1 MKKTLLALSVAG
13 LLTACGGSDG
23 TNTSTGSDNTG
34 SNSFKVI
41 DGYLS
46 GAEVCVIAEGADI
59 CTKIGET
66 DENGSIDIPAG
77 TTGQLVATIIAGK
90 TLDADSV
97 GFVDTTYQML
107 ADIKVSTH
115 NVITPYTTLDA
126 LDPDKSIADI
136 AAELGLNVDVINGD
150 YVASTSEEKETVHA
164 IARVLASKLNE
175 SKDENEPA
183 TLLTHAS
190 DVKAYIDE
198 NKITELS
205 NAYFSI
211 DSNNIV
217 THSFNN
223 PILNTFIAN
232 NLYVEDDP
240 DSNFKS
246 RVNLFNL
253 YNLNEIRNESENFEV
268 GFTSGE
274 NISIYNSD
282 EKIDAEFTTEGNII
296 NLSIDGESVSDEF
309 IYVGDNLALV
319 VTSSDSDL
327 ITYVDS
333 DADDRDIVWSK
344 DYFIENTFYYI
355 FDDSDSDTPKPAI
368 IDITF
373 AEDGTAIMHDQG
385 PEENITW
392 EVDGLYLTLYF
403 DANDPDDSITILKYV
418 AEGDIT
424 LFAEKAEPRY
434 KPSSYGLM
442 STNQTLAKQIFNRW
456 NTLAN

>member
-23 TNTSTGSDNTG
+23 TNTSTGSDNTD
-34 SNSFKVI
+34 SSSFKVI

-190 DVKAYIDE
+190 DVKAYIDD

-240 DSNFKS
+240 DSN
-246 RVNLFNL
+246 LFHL
-253 YNLNEIRNESENFEV
+253 HNLNEIRNESENFGV
-268 GFTSGE
+268 GFTSGT
-274 NISIYNSD
+274 NISIYNIDSH

-296 NLSIDGESVSDEF
+296 NLSIDDEIVSDEF
-309 IYVGDNLALV
+309 IYVGDSLALV

-333 DADDRDIVWSK
+333 DADDRDIVWSV

-424 LFAEKAEPRY
+424 LFAEKAEPGY